1 MNNSKVVL
9 KTYSGVISLTTKR
22 CFLKTSNER
31 ESDNIY
37 STSIL
42 ADAIT
47 NIETYLQYKEK

>member
-42 ADAIT
+42 VDAIT